1 MTKRLLVFLPEQQ
14 EAEDINSLMS
24 RIAILHQMI
33 DEFSL
38 VFQGVGAGTEYL
50 ITKSRWKNV

>member
-1 MTKRLLVFLPEQQ
+1 MTKKAGG

-24 RIAILHQMI
+24 RIAILHKMI

-38 VFQGVGAGTEYL
+38 LFQGVLGQNT
-50 ITKSRWKNV
+50 